1 MSAPERMMPP
11 VIFADPRGVWDIPT
25 DERTNEGQVMFWRH
39 DRCIP
44 LTDPALTE
52 VREALSVCID
62 FAERIAD
69 AADIDMETTS
79 LTVRVMPGGKIA
91 GSKTWSSIHDDARA
105 AIAKL
110 DALMMPK
117 GGV

>member
-44 LTDPALTE
+44 LTAPALVE
-52 VREALSVCID
+52 VREALYSCLG
-62 FAERIAD
+62 ALK
-69 AADIDMETTS
+69 AAGVQFWPEEE
-79 LTVRVMPGGKIA
+79 
-91 GSKTWSSIHDDARA
+91 ARA
-105 AIAKL
+105 ALAKL
-110 DALMMPK
+110 DALMK
-117 GGV
+117 QQGGA